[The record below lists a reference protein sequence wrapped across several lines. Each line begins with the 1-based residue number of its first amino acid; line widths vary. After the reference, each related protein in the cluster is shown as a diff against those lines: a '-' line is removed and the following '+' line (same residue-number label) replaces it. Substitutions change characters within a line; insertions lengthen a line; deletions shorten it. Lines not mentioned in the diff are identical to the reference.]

1 MNLLHLSLT
10 CQLVAVRGT
19 REKSHPCCEGRSA
32 VRRIY
37 LAQTPVNKAPIE
49 AHGVLKLTYQRGPP
63 YPLRSRTSGFGNP
76 NLGMAV
82 ASVNEGMTGNKMCA
96 ISIREARIHYCNR
109 RGKSYRGETVGSKLR
124 DNHSQYLGIAC
135 LPTNKPTGMLLILG
149 SPS

>member
-1 MNLLHLSLT
+1 M
-10 CQLVAVRGT
+10 
-19 REKSHPCCEGRSA
+19 
-32 VRRIY
+32 RRIY

-49 AHGVLKLTYQRGPP
+49 AHGMLKLTYQRGPP

-82 ASVNEGMTGNKMCA
+82 ASVNEGMTGYKMRA
-96 ISIREARIHYCNR
+96 ISIREAWIHCCNR
-109 RGKSYRGETVGSKLR
+109 PGKSYRGETVGSKLM

-135 LPTNKPTGMLLILG
+135 LPTNNKPTGMLLILG